1 MDQDIRYWKQGEYLQ
16 NFGDFLSQYFLQHLF
31 FAQPARG
38 QVLHVIGSCID
49 DFFVPLQAD
58 PEAEPPVFWGC
69 GLRTQT
75 GLSEDR
81 FPLADILA
89 VRGPL
94 TRSALRLG
102 DSVPM
107 GDPGLLLPA
116 LYKPALRDRPT
127 TRALLVPHFHDKR
140 SDIDLLEISGCD
152 DVLRPNLA
160 NDTGAIEEFIDRL
173 VAARFVLC
181 GSLHA
186 AIAAAAYGTKFAYWD
201 SGDIDLPFKWQD
213 FSASI
218 GVPCAFHETIAAAEA
233 YYEAEMAPSLRLP
246 VLWPLLAAAPLP
258 VRPEAFASV
267 VEGDVRRHGL
277 AAFDARV
284 SSKAARRLQAT
295 WTEHALAIARAEQ
308 QASAEIG
315 TLRAQMDDAEQERDR
330 LAAALAQDAAAAAS
344 QAQASAAREQ
354 VLLDR
359 LAALEAGFT
368 KSRDSALAAA
378 QAHAF
383 AVTQITAA
391 HAAAMARAE
400 QDQAQREQ
408 EHADAQQALLARQAE
423 LEAAIG
429 QQREVA
435 LATDNAH
442 ARVVAQMAASHAA
455 TLAAALARAEHIQ
468 QLRESD
474 QKLRERQDVLRE
486 LDRAQR
492 ARDHAENLA
501 ALTAER
507 DRARQS
513 HEFAAR
519 EAASAE
525 FRLAAVEGSTV
536 WKATWPLRRTAGRFP
551 AASRLTRRAA
561 QLSWWTITGQMPQR
575 LRWRRAKRAAMQAPP
590 VSPPAQLLEQAAPL
604 DIVLP
609 PHPHP
614 LVCVIVPSYGQV
626 DFTARCL
633 ASIAAHPA
641 ATPFEVIVAEDASGD
656 PAVASLRQVANL
668 RLVENRENLGFLLN
682 CNAAARQTEAEF
694 LLFLNNDTQV
704 QPGWLDALV
713 DLLRRRPDAA
723 AAGSKLIYPDGRL
736 QEAGGIIWD
745 DATGWNYGRLDD
757 PDKPVYN
764 YMREVDYLSGAALLV
779 RRTDFAAMG
788 GFDPA
793 YAPAYCEDSD
803 LAFRLRA
810 AGRAVLYQPRSVVVH
825 FEGITHGTDLGAGMK
840 SHQVTNQARLRQR
853 WQEKLAAEHYPNAT
867 HMMRARD
874 RARGRRV
881 ILVIDHYVPQPDR
894 DAGSRTMVAFMNAL
908 LQAGRI
914 VKFWTENG
922 AYSQGYTEALQDRG
936 IEVLY
941 GPTTGGFA
949 SWIAENGADIDGVLL
964 SRPHIAGPFIS
975 PLRRHSR
982 ARLAYYG
989 HDLHGARM
997 RRQAADTNDAPLAEA
1012 AEVTERMERDI
1023 WRLVDVVLYPSA
1035 EEARA
1040 AQALEPH
1047 IEAHEVV
1054 PYAFSAFGAPRD
1066 PPPGEAILFVAGF
1079 GHPPNE
1085 DAACWF
1091 VEEVLPLI
1099 RAARPAAEF
1108 WIVGS
1113 NPTARVRALAGNGV
1127 TIAANVSDAELA
1139 DFYRRARVAA
1149 VPLRHGA
1156 GVKLKV
1162 VEALQ
1167 QGLPLVTTPVG
1178 AQGCDGL
1185 EQVITIADSPA
1196 PFAAALTALLTDDH
1210 AWRAQAATQIAYASQ
1225 RFSESGLRTSL
1236 LNASGL

>member
-1 MDQDIRYWKQGEYLQ
+1 MDQDIRYWKQGEHLQ
-16 NFGDFLSQYFLQHLF
+16 NFGDFLSQYFQKHLF

-49 DFFVPLQAD
+49 DFFVPMPD
-58 PEAEPPVFWGC
+58 GETEPPVFWGC

-81 FPLADILA
+81 FALAEILA

-116 LYKPALRDRPT
+116 LYTPALRDRPAS
-127 TRALLVPHFHDKR
+127 RALLVPHFHDKR
-140 SDIDLLEISGCD
+140 ADIELLGISGCD

-160 NDTGAIEEFIDRL
+160 NDTGAIDDFIDRL

-186 AIAAAAYGTKFAYWD
+186 AIAAAAYGVKFAFWD
-201 SGDIDLPFKWQD
+201 SGDIDLPFKWRD

-218 GVPCAFHETIAAAEA
+218 DVPCAFHETIGAAEA
-233 YYEAEMAPSLRLP
+233 YYEAEMARCLHLP
-246 VLWPLLAAAPLP
+246 VLWPLLVAAPLP
-258 VRPEAFASV
+258 VRPDAFVRV
-267 VEGDVRRHGL
+267 VESDVRRHGM
-277 AAFDARV
+277 AAFDIKV
-284 SSKAARRLQAT
+284 STKAARRLQDT
-295 WTEHALAIARAEQ
+295 WMAHALAVARAEE
-308 QASAEIG
+308 QASAQIG
-315 TLRAQMDDAEQERDR
+315 DLRSKLGGAVQECNR
-330 LAAALAQDAAAAAS
+330 LAAAVAQAADAAAAT
-344 QAQASAAREQ
+344 AACEQ
-354 VLLDR
+354 
-359 LAALEAGFT
+359 AALERQAALEEGLAEA
-368 KSRDSALAAA
+368 RDSALAAA
-378 QAHAF
+378 QAHAH
-383 AVTQITAA
+383 AITQMAAA
-391 HAAAMARAE
+391 HAAAMAQAE
-400 QDQAQREQ
+400 QELAQREKEQAQRAQEREQ
-408 EHADAQQALLARQAE
+408 QQEAIQRSVLARQAE

-429 QQREVA
+429 LQQEAA
-435 LATDNAH
+435 LAAEQAH
-442 ARVVAQMAASHAA
+442 ARAIAQMAARHGAIL
-455 TLAAALARAEHIQ
+455 TRAEQ
-468 QLRESD
+468 DR
-474 QKLRERQDVLRE
+474 KLREHDQMLR
-486 LDRAQR
+486 DQARAQR
-492 ARDHAENLA
+492 ERDDSERIG

-513 HEFAAR
+513 YEHAAR

-536 WKATWPLRRTAGRFP
+536 WKATWPLRRAAGRFP
-551 AASRLTRRAA
+551 VASRLARRAA
-561 QLSWWTITGQMPQR
+561 QLFWWTITGQLPQR
-575 LRWRRAKRAAMQAPP
+575 LRWRHARRAAMAAPP
-590 VSPPAQLLEQAAPL
+590 ASPPAQMVEYAAAL

-609 PHPHP
+609 HHPHP
-614 LVCVIVPSYGQV
+614 VVSVIVPSYGQV
-626 DFTARCL
+626 DFSARCL
-633 ASIAAHPA
+633 AAIAAHPPG
-641 ATPFEVIVAEDASGD
+641 TPFEVILAEDASGD
-656 PAVASLRQVANL
+656 PAIAQLRQVANL
-668 RLVENRENLGFLLN
+668 RLIENRQNLGFLLN
-682 CNAAARQTEAEF
+682 CNEAAGHSNAEF

-713 DLLRRRPDAA
+713 DLLRRRSDAA
-723 AAGSKLIYPDGRL
+723 AAGAKLIYPDGRL

-764 YMREVDYLSGAALLV
+764 YVRETDYLSGAALLV
-779 RRTDFAAMG
+779 RRADFEALG

-810 AGRAVLYQPRSVVVH
+810 AGRRVLYQPRSVVVH
-825 FEGITHGTDLGAGMK
+825 FEGVTHGTDLGAGMK
-840 SHQVTNQARLRQR
+840 AYQVTNQARLRQR
-853 WQEKLAAEHYPNAT
+853 WGKVLAAEHYPSAT
-867 HMMRARD
+867 HVMRARD
-874 RARGRRV
+874 HARGRRV
-881 ILVIDHYVPQPDR
+881 VLVIDHYVPQPDR
-894 DAGSRTMVAFMNAL
+894 DAGSRTMLAFMNAL
-908 LQAGRI
+908 LQAGRV

-922 AYSQGYTEALQDRG
+922 AYSEGYTEALQNIG

-941 GPTTGGFA
+941 GPSTGGFA
-949 SWIAENGADIDGVLL
+949 AWIAANGADIDGVLL

-975 PLRRHSR
+975 PLRTHSKQ

-997 RRQAADTNDAPLAEA
+997 RRQAAGTGEAALAEA
-1012 AEVTERMERDI
+1012 AEAMERMERGI
-1023 WRLVDVVLYPSA
+1023 WRQVDVVLYPSA
-1035 EEARA
+1035 EEAAA

-1047 IEAHEVV
+1047 IEMHDVV
-1054 PYAFSAFGAPRD
+1054 PYAFPSFGETRD
-1066 PPPGEAILFVAGF
+1066 PPSGEAILFVAGF

-1091 VEEVLPLI
+1091 VEEILPLV
-1099 RAARPAAEF
+1099 RAARPEAQF

-1113 NPTARVRALAGNGV
+1113 NPTARVRGLAGDGV

-1139 DFYRRARVAA
+1139 DFYSRARVAA
-1149 VPLRHGA
+1149 VPLRYGA

-1185 EQVITIADSPA
+1185 EKVIAVADSAA
-1196 PFAAALTALLTDDH
+1196 PLAAAMITLLTDDR
-1210 AWRAQAATQIAYASQ
+1210 AWRTLSADQIAYAKQ
-1225 RFSESGLRTSL
+1225 RFSETALRSSL
-1236 LNASGL
+1236 LTASGL